1 MELGSY
7 KNFEEHGKCKFYL
20 QITPSYYWMSA
31 GATGLEHRTVG
42 SNIAAYKCYL
52 ILNILNEKWR

>member
-7 KNFEEHGKCKFYL
+7 TNFEEHGKCKFYL
-20 QITPSYYWMSA
+20 QVTPPYYGVSA

-42 SNIAAYKCYL
+42 SNTGA
-52 ILNILNEKWR
+52 